1 MFHVL
6 EVGGARKLHGA
17 LQRVLCQGWIRPV
30 GAGQLQQVRRAGG
43 RWSLPGSV
51 SKLRSHSLV
60 QFTALDT
67 QSLPHTLQV
76 SKSHEAEHIA
86 AGCSSFGRV
95 VAADIGT
102 PIGSIPPAVC
112 EVTGALIDAELLE
125 IDVDLGAT
133 RLFIMH
139 NKYPRL

>member
-1 MFHVL
+1 M
-6 EVGGARKLHGA
+6 
-17 LQRVLCQGWIRPV
+17 C
-30 GAGQLQQVRRAGG
+30 
-43 RWSLPGSV
+43 
-51 SKLRSHSLV
+51 SKLVARVNFMEHFNECSVKGGSDLWVLVNCSKCGEQVDAGLCPGAFRNCSHSLV

-125 IDVDLGAT
+125 INVDLGAT